1 MATNKTYIVVKDGEE
16 LKELKSLAAAK
27 KLADAEGALVICNGA
42 TVYTDA
48 PDELATAEP
57 ESEPVDQPE
66 PVPEKYTLTAKMNI
80 RLAPS
85 LDADKVGVAEP
96 GTVVE
101 VLGIEN
107 DWLRVKNGAG
117 EVFILF
123 GGGKYARKN

>member
-27 KLADAEGALVICNGA
+27 KLADAEGATVVCNGA
-42 TVYTDA
+42 TVYPDA

-57 ESEPVDQPE
+57 ENEPVDQPE
-66 PVPEKYTLTAKMNI
+66 PEPEKYTLIAKMNI

-85 LDADKVGVAEP
+85 MNADKVGIGEP

-117 EVFILF
+117 EVFVLF

>member
-1 MATNKTYIVVKDGEE
+1 MATNKIYIVVKNGEE
-16 LKELKSLAAAK
+16 LKELKTLAAAK
-27 KLADAEGALVICNGA
+27 KLADEQGGEVVCEGTV
-42 TVYTDA
+42 VYTA
-48 PDELATAEP
+48 ASPIEP
-57 ESEPVDQPE
+57 EIVDTVEVKASEKE
-66 PVPEKYTLTAKMNI
+66 AEKYTILSKMNI

-117 EVFILF
+117 EVFVLF
-123 GGGKYARKN
+123 GGGKYAQKN

>member
-27 KLADAEGALVICNGA
+27 KLADAEGATGICNGT
-42 TVYTDA
+42 TVYPDA

-57 ESEPVDQPE
+57 ENELVDQPE
-66 PVPEKYTLTAKMNI
+66 PEKYTLTAKMNI

>member
-1 MATNKTYIVVKDGEE
+1 MATNKIYIVVKNGEE
-16 LKELKSLAAAK
+16 LKELKTLAAAK
-27 KLADAEGALVICNGA
+27 KLADEQGGEVVCEGTV
-42 TVYTDA
+42 VYTA
-48 PDELATAEP
+48 ASPIEP
-57 ESEPVDQPE
+57 EIVDTVEVKASEKE
-66 PVPEKYTLTAKMNI
+66 AEKYTILSKMNI

-123 GGGKYARKN
+123 GGGKYAQKN

>member
-16 LKELKSLAAAK
+16 LKELKTLAAAK
-27 KLADAEGALVICNGA
+27 KLADAEGATVVCNGA
-42 TVYTDA
+42 TVYPDA

-57 ESEPVDQPE
+57 ENEPVDQPSS
-66 PVPEKYTLTAKMNI
+66 EKYTLTAKMNI

-85 LDADKVGVAEP
+85 LDADKVGIAKP

-101 VLGIEN
+101 VLGVEN

-117 EVFILF
+117 VVFILY
-123 GGGKYARKN
+123 GCGKYARKN

>member
-1 MATNKTYIVVKDGEE
+1 MATNKTYIVVKDDEE
-16 LKELKSLAAAK
+16 LNELKSLAAAK
-27 KLADAEGALVICNGA
+27 KLADAEGAVVICNGT
-42 TVYTDA
+42 TVYHNA

-57 ESEPVDQPE
+57 EYEPVDQPE

-107 DWLRVKNGAG
+107 DWLRVKNGASA
-117 EVFILF
+117 VFILF
-123 GGGKYARKN
+123 GSGKYARKN

>member
-27 KLADAEGALVICNGA
+27 KLADAEGATVVCNGV
-42 TVYTDA
+42 TVYPDA

-66 PVPEKYTLTAKMNI
+66 PEKYTLTAKMNI